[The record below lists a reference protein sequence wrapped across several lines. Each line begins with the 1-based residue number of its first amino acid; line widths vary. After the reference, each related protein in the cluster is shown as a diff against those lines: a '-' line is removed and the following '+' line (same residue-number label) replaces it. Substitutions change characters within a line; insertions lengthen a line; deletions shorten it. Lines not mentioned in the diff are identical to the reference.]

1 MSPVVLQRSGIGP
14 GDELRRAGVDIVHDV
29 PGVGGNLMDHLEL
42 YVQQE
47 CKQPITLYGHMNLL
61 GKARIGLRWLMR
73 RNGLG
78 ATNHFES
85 GAHIRSRAGIM
96 YPDIQFHFL
105 PLAISY
111 DGKSLARG
119 HGFQV
124 HVGSK
129 RSKSRGS
136 VRLDASDLRNTLA
149 LHQPAI
155 VKQAAKLFPD
165 QIVLAVDVHEGLVVS
180 DGWRQKS
187 AFTPSAFLK
196 AFDNDPFAAII
207 VTDIDADMGDA
218 EDSIALITQL
228 VGEARS
234 LVFARGLSRTLDDLS
249 RLKYVPFVSG
259 ALIGRALFDGSID
272 FEAALEVAKPEAES
286 HAKFI

>member
-1 MSPVVLQRSGIGP
+1 MILYPMIELLDGQCISLFRGRTQEPHIWNVDPVEKAKSFAKAGAEWLHITDFNAMA
-14 GDELRRAGVDIVHDV
+14 GDECNTDLIHEIIRTVGIPVQLGGGFRSLERIVDWVDH
-29 PGVGGNLMDHLEL
+29 GVG
-42 YVQQE
+42 
-47 CKQPITLYGHMNLL
+47 
-61 GKARIGLRWLMR
+61 RI
-73 RNGLG
+73 
-78 ATNHFES
+78 
-85 GAHIRSRAGIM
+85 I
-96 YPDIQFHFL
+96 
-105 PLAISY
+105 
-111 DGKSLARG
+111 
-119 HGFQV
+119 
-124 HVGSK
+124 VG
-129 RSKSRGS
+129 
-136 VRLDASDLRNTLA
+136 TLA

-207 VTDIDADMGDA
+207 VTDIYADMGDA

-228 VGEARS
+228 AGEARS